1 MDIMKSI
8 GLGNADFMSVRSLF
22 GWMGVHATCKWIF
35 EDGGQV
41 FGVDEMY

>member
-1 MDIMKSI
+1 MEIMKSI

-22 GWMGVHATCKWIF
+22 DWMGGRATCKRIF

-41 FGVDEMY
+41 FGVG